1 LRRIYT
7 LVLYLLT
14 PLLLVRLALLGV
26 RDHGYWERWRERLGF
41 VAALPAAGPNL
52 WLHAVSV
59 GEAQAASA
67 LVHALR
73 ARIPPITIMV
83 TTTTP
88 TGAAMVRRLFRD
100 EVRHCYLP
108 FDLPTALARFI
119 ERARPAA
126 LVIMETELWPN
137 LLHCCRRAR
146 IPVLIANARLSERS
160 FSRYRRWTGSVRGT
174 LAAVTAVA
182 AQSRADAERFMALG
196 AAESRVHVTGNIKFD
211 VTVPGDLQDRALRLK
226 QEIAPGRRVWMA
238 ASTHEGEEAAVLSAF
253 AVLRQ
258 RDPGL
263 LLVLTPR
270 HPERFGKVFDLCRK
284 RGFATARRTAPTSQ
298 RPDVFL
304 ADTMGE
310 LPLFYALSEVAF
322 VGGSLVAVGGHNPL
336 EPAALG
342 IPVVTGPHIFNFT
355 EVYGFLT
362 AAHAAWVVND
372 ADELLSRLL
381 ILLADFDLRA
391 TAGRR
396 AQAVVAENRG
406 AVDRV
411 MDILMPLLELP
422 ANQSARIK
430 ADTPRYYSGAS

>member
-1 LRRIYT
+1 MRRIYT

-14 PLLLVRLALLGV
+14 PLLLVRLALLSV
-26 RDHGYWERWRERLGF
+26 RNRGYWERWRERLGY
-41 VAALPAAGPNL
+41 APALPAAGPNL
-52 WLHAVSV
+52 WVHAVSV

-67 LVHALR
+67 LVRALR
-73 ARIPPITIMV
+73 ARVPPMTIMV

-88 TGAAMVRRLFRD
+88 TGAATVRRLFRD

-119 ERARPAA
+119 ERARPTA

-137 LLHCCRRAR
+137 LLHCCRCAR

-160 FSRYRRWTGSVRGT
+160 FSRYRRWPASVRGM
-174 LAAVTAVA
+174 LAAVTALC

-211 VTVPGDLQDRALRLK
+211 VTGPGDLQDRALRLK
-226 QEIAPGRRVWMA
+226 QELAPGRRVWMA

-270 HPERFGKVFDLCRK
+270 HPERFGKVFDLCREQ
-284 RGFATARRTAPTSQ
+284 GFATTRRTAPSNE

-322 VGGSLVAVGGHNPL
+322 VGGSLVAAGGHNPL

-355 EVYGFLT
+355 AVYGLLT
-362 AAHAAWVVND
+362 ASEAAWVVND

-381 ILLADFDLRA
+381 ILLADSDLRA

-406 AVDRV
+406 AVERV
-411 MDILMPLLELP
+411 MAILMPLLEPP
-422 ANQSARIK
+422 ANPSV
-430 ADTPRYYSGAS
+430 AD

>member
-1 LRRIYT
+1 MAERLRRIYT

-26 RDHGYWERWRERLGF
+26 RNRGYWERWRERLGF
-41 VAALPAAGPNL
+41 VPALPAAGTNL
-52 WLHAVSV
+52 WVHAVSV

-73 ARIPPITIMV
+73 ARFPPITIMM

-88 TGAAMVRRLFRD
+88 TGAATVRRLFRD
-100 EVRHCYLP
+100 EVRHRYLP
-108 FDLPTALARFI
+108 FDLPSALTRFI

-160 FSRYRRWTGSVRGT
+160 FSRYRRWAGSMRGM

-182 AQSRADAERFMALG
+182 AQSRADAERFIALG

-211 VTVPGDLQDRALRLK
+211 VTAPGDLQERALRLK
-226 QEIAPGRRVWMA
+226 QELAPGRRVWMA
-238 ASTHEGEEAAVLSAF
+238 ASTHEGEEVSVLSAF

-270 HPERFGKVFDLCRK
+270 HPERFGKVFDLCHE
-284 RGFATARRTAPTSQ
+284 RGFTTARRSVPSSE

-304 ADTMGE
+304 ADTIGE

-322 VGGSLVAVGGHNPL
+322 VGGSLVASGGHNPL

-355 EVYGFLT
+355 EVYAFLT

-381 ILLADFDLRA
+381 ILLADSDLRA

-411 MDILMPLLELP
+411 MEILMPLLEPP
-422 ANQSARIK
+422 ANRRV
-430 ADTPRYYSGAS
+430 AD

>member
-1 LRRIYT
+1 MAERLRRIYT

-26 RDHGYWERWRERLGF
+26 RNRGYWERWRERLGF
-41 VAALPAAGPNL
+41 VPALPAAGPNL
-52 WLHAVSV
+52 WVHAVSV

-88 TGAAMVRRLFRD
+88 TGAATVRRLFRD
-100 EVRHCYLP
+100 EVPHCYLP
-108 FDLPTALARFI
+108 FDLPSALARFI

-160 FSRYRRWTGSVRGT
+160 FSRYRRWAGSVRGM

-196 AAESRVHVTGNIKFD
+196 AAEPRVHVTGNIKFD
-211 VTVPGDLQDRALRLK
+211 VTAPGDLQDRALRLK
-226 QEIAPGRRVWMA
+226 QDLAPGRRVWMA

-270 HPERFGKVFDLCRK
+270 HPERFGKVFDLCRE
-284 RGFATARRTAPTSQ
+284 RGFATARRTAPSSE

-304 ADTMGE
+304 ADTMG
-310 LPLFYALSEVAF
+310 
-322 VGGSLVAVGGHNPL
+322 
-336 EPAALG
+336 
-342 IPVVTGPHIFNFT
+342 
-355 EVYGFLT
+355 
-362 AAHAAWVVND
+362 
-372 ADELLSRLL
+372 
-381 ILLADFDLRA
+381 
-391 TAGRR
+391 
-396 AQAVVAENRG
+396 
-406 AVDRV
+406 
-411 MDILMPLLELP
+411 
-422 ANQSARIK
+422 
-430 ADTPRYYSGAS
+430 

>member
-1 LRRIYT
+1 
-7 LVLYLLT
+7 
-14 PLLLVRLALLGV
+14 
-26 RDHGYWERWRERLGF
+26 
-41 VAALPAAGPNL
+41 
-52 WLHAVSV
+52 
-59 GEAQAASA
+59 
-67 LVHALR
+67 
-73 ARIPPITIMV
+73 
-83 TTTTP
+83 
-88 TGAAMVRRLFRD
+88 
-100 EVRHCYLP
+100 
-108 FDLPTALARFI
+108 
-119 ERARPAA
+119 
-126 LVIMETELWPN
+126 
-137 LLHCCRRAR
+137 
-146 IPVLIANARLSERS
+146 
-160 FSRYRRWTGSVRGT
+160 
-174 LAAVTAVA
+174 
-182 AQSRADAERFMALG
+182 
-196 AAESRVHVTGNIKFD
+196 
-211 VTVPGDLQDRALRLK
+211 
-226 QEIAPGRRVWMA
+226 MA

-270 HPERFGKVFDLCRK
+270 HPERFGKVFDLCRQ
-284 RGFATARRTAPTSQ
+284 RGFATARRTAPSSE

-381 ILLADFDLRA
+381 ILLADSDLRA

-411 MDILMPLLELP
+411 MEILMPLLELP

-430 ADTPRYYSGAS
+430 ADTPRYYSLSLGGLFGRTDGGGGSDISA

>member
-1 LRRIYT
+1 LAERLRRIYT
-7 LVLYLLT
+7 LALYLLT
-14 PLLLVRLALLGV
+14 PLLLGRLALLGM
-26 RDHGYWERWRERLGF
+26 RNRGYWERWRERLGF
-41 VAALPAAGPNL
+41 VPALPAAGTNL
-52 WLHAVSV
+52 WIHAVSV

-119 ERARPAA
+119 ERARPAV

-160 FSRYRRWTGSVRGT
+160 YSRYRRWPASVRGM

-211 VTVPGDLQDRALRLK
+211 VTAPGDLQDRALRLK
-226 QEIAPGRRVWMA
+226 QELAPGRRVWIA
-238 ASTHEGEEAAVLSAF
+238 ASTPEGEEAAVLSAF

-270 HPERFGKVFDLCRK
+270 HPERFGKVFDLCRQ
-284 RGFATARRTAPTSQ
+284 RGFTTARRTVPSSE

-342 IPVVTGPHIFNFT
+342 IPVVTGPHIFNFAA
-355 EVYGFLT
+355 VYGLLT
-362 AAHAAWVVND
+362 ASQAAWVVND

-381 ILLADFDLRA
+381 ILLADSDLRA

-411 MDILMPLLELP
+411 MEILMPLLEP
-422 ANQSARIK
+422 SANQSV
-430 ADTPRYYSGAS
+430 AD

>member
-1 LRRIYT
+1 LAERLRRIYT

-26 RDHGYWERWRERLGF
+26 RNRGYWERWRERLGF
-41 VAALPAAGPNL
+41 VPTLPAAGPNL
-52 WLHAVSV
+52 WVHAVSV

-67 LVHALR
+67 LVRALR

-88 TGAAMVRRLFRD
+88 TGAAVVRRLFRN

-108 FDLPTALARFI
+108 FDLPAALVRFI

-146 IPVLIANARLSERS
+146 IPVVIANARLSERS
-160 FSRYRRWTGSVRGT
+160 FSRYRRWAGSVRGM

-196 AAESRVHVTGNIKFD
+196 AAKSRVHVTGNIKFD
-211 VTVPGDLQDRALRLK
+211 VTAPGDLQDRALRLK
-226 QEIAPGRRVWMA
+226 QELAPDRRVWMA

-258 RDPGL
+258 RDPEL

-270 HPERFGKVFDLCRK
+270 HPERFGRVFDLCRQQ
-284 RGFATARRTAPTSQ
+284 GFRTARRTAPSSE

-342 IPVVTGPHIFNFT
+342 IPIVTGPHIFNFAA
-355 EVYGFLT
+355 VYGLLT
-362 AAHAAWVVND
+362 ASLAAWVVND

-381 ILLADFDLRA
+381 ILLADSDLRA

-411 MDILMPLLELP
+411 MEILMPLLERP
-422 ANQSARIK
+422 ANQAV
-430 ADTPRYYSGAS
+430 AD

>member
-1 LRRIYT
+1 MRQIYT

-41 VAALPAAGPNL
+41 VPALPAAGPNL
-52 WLHAVSV
+52 WVHAVSV
-59 GEAQAASA
+59 GEAHAASA

-88 TGAAMVRRLFRD
+88 TGAAVVRRLFRD

-160 FSRYRRWTGSVRGT
+160 FSRYRRWTGSVRGM

-211 VTVPGDLQDRALRLK
+211 VTVAGDLQDRALRLK
-226 QEIAPGRRVWMA
+226 QETRSWAAGLDGRQ
-238 ASTHEGEEAAVLSAF
+238 H
-253 AVLRQ
+253 
-258 RDPGL
+258 
-263 LLVLTPR
+263 PR
-270 HPERFGKVFDLCRK
+270 R
-284 RGFATARRTAPTSQ
+284 
-298 RPDVFL
+298 
-304 ADTMGE
+304 
-310 LPLFYALSEVAF
+310 
-322 VGGSLVAVGGHNPL
+322 
-336 EPAALG
+336 
-342 IPVVTGPHIFNFT
+342 
-355 EVYGFLT
+355 
-362 AAHAAWVVND
+362 
-372 ADELLSRLL
+372 
-381 ILLADFDLRA
+381 
-391 TAGRR
+391 
-396 AQAVVAENRG
+396 
-406 AVDRV
+406 
-411 MDILMPLLELP
+411 
-422 ANQSARIK
+422 
-430 ADTPRYYSGAS
+430 